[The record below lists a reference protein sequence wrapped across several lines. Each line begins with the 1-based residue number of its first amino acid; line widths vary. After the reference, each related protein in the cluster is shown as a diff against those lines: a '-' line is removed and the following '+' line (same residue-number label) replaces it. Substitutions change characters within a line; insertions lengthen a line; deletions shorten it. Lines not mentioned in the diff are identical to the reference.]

1 VTGLSRTTL
10 RRLILAG
17 IALALAVALALGLYH
32 PDIDQ
37 ETATRL
43 ADRMQADYR
52 RDTAEPVQNFSG
64 RETALWSDGWEFRWR
79 YRPCPA
85 FASLRIWI
93 SRDGRRA
100 RYAEMPDCAPDNGV
114 GTTALKV

>member
-1 VTGLSRTTL
+1 MTGLSRVAL

-17 IALALAVALALGLYH
+17 IALALAGALALGLYH

-37 ETATRL
+37 ETATRI

-52 RDTAEPVQNFSG
+52 RGSAEPVQNFTG
-64 RETALWSDGWEFRWR
+64 RETAFWSDGWEFRWR

-114 GTTALKV
+114 GTKPLKV